1 MDLIDRLMETKQI
14 PDVHYR
20 VNWLGGFEINPR
32 DHAAAELDKT
42 RSLTLKTNWM
52 TVNEIRQM
60 EGLERLPGADV
71 VLGLSKLQNG
81 TTQNINSAPSK
92 RKFEL
97 ERRFRKPVDQLLAER
112 IAAGKSVNKICKEL
126 GIGKQTFYSWAEE
139 YQLKR

>member
-32 DHAAAELDKT
+32 DQAAAGLDKT

-52 TVNEIRQM
+52 TINEIRQL
-60 EGLERLPGADV
+60 EGLERLPGADI

-81 TTQNINSAPSK
+81 TPQNISSATSK
-92 RKFEL
+92 QKLEL
-97 ERRFRKPVDQLLAER
+97 ERKFRKPVDQLLAER
-112 IAAGKSVNKICKEL
+112 IAAGKSVNKICEEL
-126 GIGKQTFYSWAEE
+126 GIGKQTFHSYAEE
-139 YQLKR
+139 HQLKR

>member
-1 MDLIDRLMETKQI
+1 
-14 PDVHYR
+14 
-20 VNWLGGFEINPR
+20 
-32 DHAAAELDKT
+32 
-42 RSLTLKTNWM
+42 M
-52 TVNEIRQM
+52 TINEIRQI

-81 TTQNINSAPSK
+81 IPQNISSAPSK

-112 IAAGKSVNKICKEL
+112 IAAGKSVNKICREL

-139 YQLKR
+139 HQLKR

>member
-20 VNWLGGFEINPR
+20 INWLGGFEINPR
-32 DHAAAELDKT
+32 DQAAAELDKT

-52 TVNEIRQM
+52 TINEIRQI
-60 EGLERLPGADV
+60 EGLERLPGED

-81 TTQNINSAPSK
+81 TIQNISSATPK
-92 RKFEL
+92 RKLEFE
-97 ERRFRKPVDQLLAER
+97 RKFNKPVDQLLAER

-126 GIGKQTFYSWAEE
+126 GIGKQTFYSWTEE
-139 YQLKR
+139 YRLRR

>member
-1 MDLIDRLMETKQI
+1 MNMSEEKPTETVETLKARI
-14 PDVHYR
+14 
-20 VNWLGGFEINPR
+20 
-32 DHAAAELDKT
+32 AELDKT

-60 EGLERLPGADV
+60 AGLERLPGADV

-81 TTQNINSAPSK
+81 TLQNISSATSK
-92 RKFEL
+92 RKLEL
-97 ERRFRKPVDQLLAER
+97 ERKFGKLVDKLLADR
-112 IAAGKSVNKICKEL
+112 IAAGKSVNKICREL